1 MALKKTLPRKGNRVM
16 MADGGT
22 LQPTAMPASTPS
34 LNPGGLPST
43 SAIGGTAGQI
53 NGALNSFTPA
63 GLVQGT
69 PLGGLLGMNGG
80 ANGTGFAG
88 PTAASGINALTNQDQ
103 INAQYGNTM
112 GSLQQQNQLLNALQS
127 QNGLGNQNQVYSQLQ
142 GIASGTGPNPAQ
154 AQYQANIQN
163 LAAQQAGAI
172 SSQKGISPALA
183 NAQIARQ
190 GGAAMQNAAAQ
201 GAANTA
207 QQQLGAMGAAANIAN
222 TQAGQQIGQT
232 NANAS
237 ANLNEQANLLN
248 AGNAF
253 NQTQTSMQSNINN
266 VNGQLANTT
275 MQGQQGLLGGLMNG
289 AGSLLSSLAEGGEVT
304 DPEFGDFSSQVS
316 SGSGGNGATPAF
328 GSDPGA
334 AALGGS
340 SGKSGGGGGGAAGL
354 LALLAGGGAVQ
365 RYDNGGQVSAL
376 GFEAGPNATYP
387 NYGAAQPAQGQPAPG
402 GGAQSMFGKFV
413 SGVKTKNGQNVENL
427 NINANANPLLIG
439 GGNLGKGIG
448 TYLHNNPSTPAQ
460 PQNDVTADPAF
471 NIIQYP
477 PNQPVSGNVEAGP
490 VSNATWV
497 DSQGNYAKGGKVD
510 ALVSPGE
517 KRLTPKQAKEIADG
531 KKNIKE
537 VGEKFPGKP
546 KVKGNSYANDVIPKK
561 LTVGDIIIPNSV
573 MQSRDP
579 AQGAHDFVSRI
590 IAGRKKK

>member
-16 MADGGT
+16 MAGGGG
-22 LQPTAMPASTPS
+22 L
-34 LNPGGLPST
+34 LPGGST
-43 SAIGGTAGQI
+43 QSMMPGQVPGAGVIGGTGGQI
-53 NGALNSFTPA
+53 LNDANSVSPT
-63 GLVQGT
+63 GMVTGT
-69 PLGGLLGMNGG
+69 PLGGLLGLNGG
-80 ANGTGFAG
+80 INGTGIAG
-88 PTAASGINALTNQDQ
+88 PQGASGIMPLTSQDQ
-103 INAQYGNTM
+103 INAQYGQTM
-112 GSLQQQNQLLNALQS
+112 GTLGQQQNLLSALQG
-127 QNGLGNQNQVYSQLQ
+127 QNGLGNQSQMYSQLQ
-142 GIASGTGPNPAQ
+142 GIASGNGPNPAQ

-190 GGAAMQNAAAQ
+190 SGSAMQNAAAQ

-207 QQQLGAMGAAANIAN
+207 QQQLGAAGAAANIAN

-232 NANAS
+232 NANTS

-248 AGNAF
+248 AGQGF
-253 NQTQTSMQSNINN
+253 NQTQVGMQSNINN

-275 MQGQQGLLGGLMNG
+275 MQGQQGLIGGLMTG
-289 AGSLLSSLAEGGEVT
+289 GGLLSSLAEGGEVT
-304 DPEFGDFSSQVS
+304 GGDEYGNFSSDVS
-316 SGSGGNGATPAF
+316 SGSSSNSSTPSF
-328 GSDPGA
+328 GSDPA
-334 AALGGS
+334 ASSFTGG
-340 SGKSGGGGGGAAGL
+340 GKSGGGGGAAGL
-354 LALLAGGGAVQ
+354 LALLANGGKVG
-365 RYDNGGQVSAL
+365 YDNGGKVSAL

-387 NYGAAQPAQGQPAPG
+387 NYGAQPIGQPVDASQP
-402 GGAQSMFGKFV
+402 QSMFGKFV
-413 SGVKTKNGQNVENL
+413 SGVKTKGAQNTANF
-427 NINANANPLLIG
+427 NFNSGGANALFQG
-439 GGNLGKGIG
+439 MQAATKGLGDYISNHSG
-448 TYLHNNPSTPAQ
+448 SSQQ
-460 PQNDVTADPAF
+460 PQNDVTVGAPF

-477 PNQPVSGNVEAGP
+477 PSGNVEAGP
-490 VSNATWV
+490 VSNATWT

-531 KKNIKE
+531 KKDIKE

-546 KVKGNSYANDVIPKK
+546 KVKGNSYSNDVIPKK

-590 IAGRKKK
+590 LANRKKR